1 MKTFFCG
8 VLLASSSS
16 SLFQGSEAFLDTPK
30 IPTASTIYSSKVTKT
45 KRYSLKFSE
54 FKPYQI
60 HQVKNNDQK
69 GLVRFANSAGNRGG
83 GFEFDKNEIVKD
95 FTESP
100 AFDFVSGLVGFMTI
114 ALISGTF
121 SGYFTDHNLITF
133 AVEDDLKNAAMRI
146 VILHICSAALSGTLS
161 YYKSLDDEIKLI
173 NMLRTFVFGGIDLL
187 RVALSDDKDAIDDK
201 RMNTLPPLQMHISSM
216 EHMATA
222 APSAVLLNTN
232 IIAKK
237 GTENKMR
244 KLLTKL
250 HERTTSDTS
259 MKDMLLTFAINQD
272 IQERNCF
279 MMTQRFPDIKTMS
292 TYQNLLPFKQFV
304 TEAEDLLESPM
315 GLYLV
320 NERNGVMGNPVYTFG
335 PMGEGGRDDSIYSSP
350 VNLDGSMVNRA

>member
-1 MKTFFCG
+1 MKTF
-8 VLLASSSS
+8 LLLLIVSS
-16 SLFQGSEAFLDTPK
+16 SLLGGSQAFL
-30 IPTASTIYSSKVTKT
+30 PTERFLVSSTISKKATKSEI
-45 KRYSLKFSE
+45 RSLKL
-54 FKPYQI
+54 
-60 HQVKNNDQK
+60 HQLTNEKKNVV
-69 GLVRFANSAGNRGG
+69 VRFVNSGGNTGG
-83 GFEFDKNEIVKD
+83 GFEFDKNEIIKD

-100 AFDFVSGLVGFMTI
+100 ALDFVSGLIGFLTI

-146 VILHICSAALSGTLS
+146 ILLHICSAALSGTVS

-187 RVALSDDKDAIDDK
+187 RVTLSDDKDAIDDK
-201 RMNTLPPLQMHISSM
+201 RMNTLPPLQMQISSM

-222 APSAVLLNTN
+222 IPSAVLLNTN
-232 IIAKK
+232 IIVKK

-250 HERTTSDTS
+250 HEKSTTDSAL
-259 MKDMLLTFAINQD
+259 KEMLLTFAINQD

-279 MMTQRFPDIKTMS
+279 MMTQRFTDIKTMS
-292 TYQNLLPFKQFV
+292 KYQNLLPFKQFV
-304 TEAEDLLESPM
+304 TEAEELLESPM